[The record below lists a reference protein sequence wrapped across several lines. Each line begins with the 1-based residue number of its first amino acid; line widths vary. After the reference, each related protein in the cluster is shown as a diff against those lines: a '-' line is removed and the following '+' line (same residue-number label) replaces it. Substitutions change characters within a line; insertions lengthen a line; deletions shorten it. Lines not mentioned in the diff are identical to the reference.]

1 LVRTAGRNAPTSKL
15 GTDENQSRSDGFV
28 KRVLHRTLAA
38 AAALVLSGAL
48 AACGASAS
56 SSGSSGSSP
65 GSSASGPTTLKVW
78 IMGSSGQNFSKLTAG
93 FTKSTGISVDVQAIP
108 WADVDTKL
116 TTAVASGNGPDVVQ
130 IGLSNLPTFVSSG
143 ALMDLSPYMS
153 SHPALA
159 SSNFLGAVST
169 DKLNPAGKVL
179 SVPWISDVR
188 VLFYRTDI
196 FQQAGIQGPPTTW
209 AQLHADAVK
218 LATRGSGKYG
228 YYIPQWDAP
237 LPIEFTWDAGG
248 SVMASSGKVNFDTP
262 AFRQAVDFYA
272 SFYRGKLVPTAADF
286 DQTAG
291 FISGSAPM
299 LVSGPYLAQSLTGI
313 QGKWASAPL
322 PSDSTNTSLFAG
334 STLGV
339 WHTSTKVAAALKLF
353 DFLAQPSTQVAWYKL
368 DGDLPSNNTALSDPS
383 LTSDPN
389 FQVYA
394 KQLQNS
400 ELLPLVPQWDTIQN
414 DMLTAVNKIVL
425 TGANETSTLSQLD
438 QTVAGLQK

>member
-1 LVRTAGRNAPTSKL
+1 MNRILHGALAG
-15 GTDENQSRSDGFV
+15 
-28 KRVLHRTLAA
+28 
-38 AAALVLSGAL
+38 AAALVVSVAL

-56 SSGSSGSSP
+56 SSGSSGSA
-65 GSSASGPTTLKVW
+65 GSGPTTLKVW
-78 IMGSSGQNFSKLTAG
+78 IMGSSGQNFTKLTAS
-93 FTKSTGISVDVQAIP
+93 FTKSTGIGVNVQEIP
-108 WADVDTKL
+108 WADVNTKL
-116 TTAVASGNGPDVVQ
+116 TTAVASGNGPDVMQV
-130 IGLSNLPTFVSSG
+130 GLSLLPTFESSG
-143 ALMDLSPYMS
+143 ALMNLSPYVS

-159 SSNFLGAVST
+159 SGNFLDAVST
-169 DKLNPAGKVL
+169 DKLNPPGKVL
-179 SVPWISDVR
+179 SIPWISDVR

-196 FQQAGIQGPPTTW
+196 FKQAGIQGPPATW
-209 AQLHADAVK
+209 SQLHADAVK
-218 LATRGSGKYG
+218 LAARGSGKYG

-237 LPIEFTWDAGG
+237 LPIEFTWQAGG
-248 SVMASSGKVNFDTP
+248 SVMNPAGKVSFDTP

-272 SFYRGKLVPTAADF
+272 SFYRGRLVPTAADF

-299 LVSGPYLAQSLTGI
+299 VISGPYLAQGLAGI
-313 QGKWASAPL
+313 SGKWAAAPL

-339 WHTSTKVAAALKLF
+339 WHTSTKVTAALKLF
-353 DFLAQPSTQVAWYKL
+353 DFLSQPSTQVAWYKL
-368 DGDLPSNNTALSDPS
+368 DGDLPSNKAALSNPS

-394 KQLQNS
+394 RQLQNS
-400 ELLPLVPQWDTIQN
+400 ELLPLVPQWDSIST

-425 TGANETSTLSQLD
+425 TGANESSTLDQLN

>member
-1 LVRTAGRNAPTSKL
+1 MNRVLH
-15 GTDENQSRSDGFV
+15 
-28 KRVLHRTLAA
+28 RVLHRTLAV
-38 AAALVLSGAL
+38 AAALVASAAL

-56 SSGSSGSSP
+56 SSGSSGS
-65 GSSASGPTTLKVW
+65 GPSTLKVW
-78 IMGSSGQNFSKLTAG
+78 IMGSSGQNFTKLTAS
-93 FTKSTGISVDVQAIP
+93 FTKSTGIGVDVQAIP

-130 IGLSNLPTFVSSG
+130 VGLSDLPTFEKSG
-143 ALMDLSPYMS
+143 ALMDLSSYVS

-159 SSNFLGAVST
+159 SSNFLDAVST
-169 DKLNPAGKVL
+169 DKLNPPGKVL
-179 SVPWISDVR
+179 SIPWISDVR

-218 LATRGSGKYG
+218 LAARGSGKYG

-237 LPIEFTWDAGG
+237 LPIEFTWQAGG
-248 SVMASSGKVNFDTP
+248 NVTDPSGKVNFDTP

-272 SFYRGKLVPTAADF
+272 SFYRDKLVPTAADF

-299 LVSGPYLAQSLTGI
+299 LISGPYLAQALAGI
-313 QGKWASAPL
+313 SGKWAAAPL
-322 PSDSTNTSLFAG
+322 PTDSTNTSLFAG

-339 WHTSTKVAAALKLF
+339 WRNSTKVTAALKLF

-368 DGDLPSNNTALSDPS
+368 DGDLPSNKTALSDPS

-400 ELLPLVPQWDTIQN
+400 QLLPLVPAWDTISN
-414 DMLTAVNKIVL
+414 DLLTAVNKIAL
-425 TGANETSTLSQLD
+425 TGANETSTLDQLD

>member
-1 LVRTAGRNAPTSKL
+1 VN
-15 GTDENQSRSDGFV
+15 
-28 KRVLHRTLAA
+28 RVLHRTLAG
-38 AAALVLSGAL
+38 AAALVVSAAL
-48 AACGASAS
+48 AACGASA
-56 SSGSSGSSP
+56 GSSGSF
-65 GSSASGPTTLKVW
+65 GSGPTTLKVW
-78 IMGSSGQNFSKLTAG
+78 IMGSSGQNFTKLTAS
-93 FTKSTGISVDVQAIP
+93 FTKSTGIGVDVQEIP
-108 WADVDTKL
+108 WTDVDTKL
-116 TTAVASGNGPDVVQ
+116 TTAVASGNGPDVMQV
-130 IGLSNLPTFVSSG
+130 GLS
-143 ALMDLSPYMS
+143 DLTPYVS

-159 SSNFLGAVST
+159 SDNFLDAVST
-169 DKLNPAGKVL
+169 DKLNPPGKVL
-179 SVPWISDVR
+179 SIPWISDVR

-218 LATRGSGKYG
+218 LAARGSGKYG

-237 LPIEFTWDAGG
+237 LPIEFTWQAGG
-248 SVMASSGKVNFDTP
+248 SVMNPSGQVNFDTP

-272 SFYRGKLVPTAADF
+272 SFYRDKLVPTAADF

-299 LVSGPYLAQSLTGI
+299 LISGPYLAQSLAGI
-313 QGKWASAPL
+313 QGKWAAAPL
-322 PSDSTNTSLFAG
+322 PSDSTDTSLFGG

-353 DFLAQPSTQVAWYKL
+353 DFLAKPSTQVAYYKL
-368 DGDLPSNNTALSDPS
+368 DGDLPSNKTALSDPS

-400 ELLPLVPQWDTIQN
+400 QLLPLVPAWDTIQT